1 MKFTHA
7 LAFVAISP
15 CLAFAGS
22 PDAVTIESAPA
33 ASRWSFG
40 MSFAPLMNVKA
51 DFSGLGSFASP
62 FAPQP
67 LGGLQNYNYDDGFVR
82 IDASDNAGG
91 LTRYWGYENAS
102 QYDPGAD
109 TLAFN
114 LSNSLNTGKAGE
126 TEDFSP
132 GIELTAAYAMG
143 DLATISG
150 RPGKWGLRGGMQYVD
165 ITIRNS
171 RSLTSDFVR
180 VTDTYDTTG
189 VLLPGAGYEGTFLG
203 PGGTLIND
211 APIGRDI
218 TVIAD
223 GALITGSRDLE
234 VDMLNFGF
242 GPYIEVPISNRI
254 SFTAEAGI
262 NLALTYGEY
271 EFESSTTIVG
281 VGTQAS
287 SGDDD
292 ELKILP
298 GAYAGAGVLWHLTD
312 GFSLQG
318 SARYQYMDRFS
329 VEANDSEASLNFDGA
344 FVLSVGGVWNF

>member
-1 MKFTHA
+1 MKFTRA

-22 PDAVTIESAPA
+22 PDAIIEAAPTT
-33 ASRWSFG
+33 SRWSFG
-40 MSFAPLMNVKA
+40 FSFAPLLNVEA
-51 DFSGLGSFASP
+51 DFSGLGAFSSP

-67 LGGLQNYNYDDGFVR
+67 LGGMQNYNYDDGFVR

-91 LTRYWGYENAS
+91 MTRYWGYDNAS
-102 QYDPGAD
+102 QYDAGAE

-114 LSNSLNTGKAGE
+114 LSNSQNTGKAGE
-126 TEDFSP
+126 TEDLSP
-132 GIELTAAYAMG
+132 GFELTSYYSMG
-143 DLATISG
+143 EIANIAG
-150 RPGKWGLRGGMQYVD
+150 RPVKWGFKGGLQYVD
-165 ITIRNS
+165 INIRNS
-171 RSLTSDFVR
+171 RSLTSDFLR

-189 VLLPGAGYEGTFLG
+189 ILIPGAGYEGTFLG

-211 APIGRDI
+211 GPINRDTTLI
-218 TVIAD
+218 VD
-223 GALITGSRDLE
+223 GATITGSRDLD

-242 GPYIEVPISNRI
+242 GPYIELPLSKRF
-254 SFTAEAGI
+254 SLTAEAGI
-262 NLALTYGEY
+262 NFAVTHGEY

-292 ELKILP
+292 TTKILP
-298 GAYAGAGVLWHLTD
+298 GAYAGAGMMWHLTD
-312 GFSLQG
+312 YFSLQG

-329 VEANDSEASLNFDGA
+329 VKANDSEASLTFDGA
-344 FVLSVGGVWNF
+344 FVISVGGVFRF